1 MAHRLIDR
9 NTPFWKRLY
18 LAPYQFLASLGLA
31 VTLIFVLA
39 GTLALG
45 TFVEAAFGTPASQ
58 FFVYRSWWF
67 NLLIAM
73 LAINI
78 FCAAAIRFPW
88 KRHQTGFVITHIG
101 LLTLIFSALISRLY
115 GIDAQMP
122 VFEGESSHWA
132 QNDDFLFEIAIRDES
147 GNAASQIPYS
157 LRFFGMNWVGI
168 AACVLTLLLIA
179 VGVAA
184 AALYSSRRKDYR
196 YLFGSLGLS
205 GLSLLAMA
213 VWVAMHYAYAK
224 QELPIAQSPGTRVER
239 VKFSPGPMSWQDLDQ
254 FSPFSGK
261 ATAKHLAYAPAIW
274 VSMRNRAGQTLYN
287 RDGIKLEV
295 LDYLADSEEAV
306 LPRLNLRLS
315 APAEKKVDEEGRS
328 VDAEPVWTPIE
339 GLSPEVSPNEEQ
351 FPVGLPK
358 REQVGGGVFVFG
370 LAANEAEEQAFLSNK
385 PNGPLG
391 EQGQVVLNV
400 GGKTHRF
407 LVGEH
412 ADGEKFDLADGWQ
425 ARVANYYPTA
435 QPTELSAMRKG
446 QPMAA
451 HPNAEITQ
459 PFLPAVEVELFEK
472 ADAEEPTAKLT
483 LFAVT
488 SNANVQAH
496 EENIYGAYWFDQS
509 SLSSEER
516 QQLGVARI
524 EFLQGHRLTDT
535 EPFELFYR
543 YWNGS
548 KLVSSGQLPL
558 EGSKENAVDA
568 FVMPI
573 ATLKM
578 YVDSYEGADVAE
590 TTMIGL
596 PFEREMT
603 RVHFPAAKV
612 RLTVDGEAEEFWIQS
627 YLGAPDE
634 EPPLDNQ
641 VHFTAGD
648 HRLVS
653 LKMPIDMFD
662 IGFRVYMQDFE
673 RRLDPGTSQPSHYSS
688 AVTFLDRD
696 VERGLFT
703 QPAKGGKPTFRR
715 LPNAKI
721 VSDIE
726 FGPDGGLV
734 WCEEKTGRIGKV
746 EGQTGNTSLLLRDPA
761 RHPQYLALSEDG
773 SRVVWVENRA
783 TSGGVRS
790 SIQVATLEELR
801 DAAIGGSELAPKRIY
816 EQLGGIGD
824 VAVQGDD
831 VYFVSQAPNANAIG
845 KAKLDGSTSDPVW
858 NFPLENPVD
867 LAIDAGESELY
878 WIDGTDRSIHRR
890 PLDAKDSSVV
900 YEAEPNRYPVALAVD
915 EANGRLLWTE
925 EDRSP
930 RVLVEANSQKWK
942 PLESSIRS
950 LPLDDLTGDPR
961 TLASEDVDSPGQIA
975 ASPTEIGWIQR
986 PSSRQDVW
994 ITMNAPVEMVDPVH
1008 GRSFRVFQESF
1019 FGPFVPGEP
1028 EYERRVANDESPA
1041 DLYSSTLTVNHDPG
1055 RGIRNLGC
1063 LLVVLG
1069 IVVMFYMR
1077 AYFFKP
1083 KPKAGAADR
1092 AAAATTSAARK
1103 DERKARE
1110 PAGA

>member
-31 VTLIFVLA
+31 VPLIFILA

-45 TFVEAAFGTPASQ
+45 TLVEAAFGTPASQ

-67 NLLIAM
+67 NLLIAF

-122 VFEGESSHWA
+122 VFEGDSSHWA

-147 GNAASQIPYS
+147 GQAASQVPHS
-157 LRFFGMNWVGI
+157 LRFFGMNWVGVT
-168 AACVLTLLLIA
+168 ACVLTLLFV
-179 VGVAA
+179 VGSIAA
-184 AALYSSRRKDYR
+184 AGIYASRRKDYR

-205 GLSLLAMA
+205 GLMLLAMG
-213 VWVAMHYAYAK
+213 VWVAMHYAYAR
-224 QELPIAQSPGTRVER
+224 QELPIAQSPGTRIER
-239 VKFSPGPMSWQDLDQ
+239 VKFSPGPMSWEDLDQ
-254 FSPFSGK
+254 FSPFSGR
-261 ATAKHLAYAPAIW
+261 ATAKHLTYAPAFW
-274 VSMRNRAGQTLYN
+274 VSMRDRAGETLYD

-295 LDYLADSEEAV
+295 LDYLADSEQAV
-306 LPRLNLRLS
+306 LPRLNLRMT
-315 APAEKKVDEEGRS
+315 APAAKKVDAQGRS
-328 VDAEPVWTPIE
+328 VEAEPTWTPID
-339 GLSPEVSPNEEQ
+339 GLSPEISPNAEQ

-370 LAANEAEEQAFLSNK
+370 LAANEAEEQAFLANK

-391 EQGQVVLNV
+391 DQGQVVLSI

-407 LVGEH
+407 QVSEH
-412 ADGEKFDLADGWQ
+412 ADGEKFDLGDGWQ
-425 ARVANYYPTA
+425 ARIANYYPTA
-435 QPTELSAMRKG
+435 QPTELSAMQKG

-451 HPNAEITQ
+451 QPNAEVTQ
-459 PFLPAVEVELFEK
+459 PFLPAVEVELFK
-472 ADAEEPTAKLT
+472 GADAEQPTAELT

-488 SNANVQAH
+488 SNANLQAH
-496 EENIYGAYWFDQS
+496 GEEIYGAYWFDQS
-509 SLSSEER
+509 SMTSEER

-524 EFLQGHRLTDT
+524 EFLQGHRKSAT

-548 KLVSSGQLPL
+548 KIVSSGQLPL
-558 EGSKENAVDA
+558 DGSKEDAVDA

-578 YVDSYEGADVAE
+578 YVDSYQGADVAE

-596 PFEREMT
+596 PFEREIT

-612 RLTVDGEAEEFWIQS
+612 RLTVDGESEEFWIQS
-627 YLGAPDE
+627 HLGAPDE
-634 EPPLDNQ
+634 EPPLESQ
-641 VHFTAGD
+641 VHFVAGD
-648 HRLVS
+648 DRLVS

-662 IGFRVYMQDFE
+662 IGFRVYLQDFE

-696 VERGLFT
+696 VQRGLFT
-703 QPAKGGKPTFRR
+703 QPATGGEPTFRR
-715 LPNAKI
+715 LPDAEL
-721 VSDIE
+721 VSDVA
-726 FGPDGGLV
+726 FDSDGSLF
-734 WCEEKTGRIGKV
+734 WSEEKTGRIGKV
-746 EGQTGNTSLLLRDPA
+746 QAKSGDVTLLLRDA
-761 RHPQYLALSEDG
+761 TRRPQYLAVSDDG
-773 SRVVWVENRA
+773 SQVVWVENLA
-783 TSGGVRS
+783 TSGGIRS
-790 SIQVATLEELR
+790 SIQVASVEELLE
-801 DAAIGGSELAPKRIY
+801 AATGRTELAPKRIY
-816 EQLGGIGD
+816 EQLAGIGD
-824 VAVQGDD
+824 VAVHGED
-831 VYFVSQAPNANAIG
+831 VYFISQAPNANAIG

-867 LAIDAGESELY
+867 IAIDQEAGELY
-878 WIDGTDRSIHRR
+878 WIEGADGSILQRS
-890 PLDAKDSSVV
+890 LEAKESSVV
-900 YEAEPNRYPVALAVD
+900 YEAEPYRHPVGLAVD
-915 EANGRLLWTE
+915 AANGRLVWTE

-930 RVLVEANSQKWK
+930 RVLVEANSQKWE
-942 PLESSIRS
+942 PLRSSVRS
-950 LPLDDLTGDPR
+950 LPLDDLAGEAQ
-961 TLASEDVDSPGQIA
+961 TLADRNIDVPGQIA
-975 ASPTEIGWIQR
+975 AASGEIAWIQR

-1019 FGPFVPGEP
+1019 FGPFVPGEQ
-1028 EYERRVANDESPA
+1028 EYERRVANDESPT

-1092 AAAATTSAARK
+1092 TAASTTPTARK
-1103 DERKARE
+1103 QERKARE
-1110 PAGA
+1110 PVGA